1 MVLLETFAND
11 AEAENVRSLVQR
23 HAELTGSQ
31 RAAEILERWADY
43 APRFVKVMPKD
54 YKRVLQALE
63 KAQLQGLSGDD
74 AINAAFEENAR
85 DLARVG
91 GG

>member
-1 MVLLETFAND
+1 
-11 AEAENVRSLVQR
+11 
-23 HAELTGSQ
+23 
-31 RAAEILERWADY
+31 
-43 APRFVKVMPKD
+43 
-54 YKRVLQALE
+54 VLQALE

-74 AINAAFEENAR
+74 AINAAFEENAG